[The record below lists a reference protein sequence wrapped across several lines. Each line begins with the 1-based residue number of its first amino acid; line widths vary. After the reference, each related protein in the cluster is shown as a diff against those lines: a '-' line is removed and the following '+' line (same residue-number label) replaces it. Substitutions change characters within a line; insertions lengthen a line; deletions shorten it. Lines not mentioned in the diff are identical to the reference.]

1 VVNNSKKRIG
11 NNPHFMLIDKNAK
24 WLKEGRDDTIVYLKY
39 SDYKKDIEKRDEESK
54 EFKAI
59 YEYQNN
65 LTFISPKYELPLL
78 EKDSVLADKRSV
90 WHKNL
95 AKDIYVEEALNV
107 LAELKLKNYKTLVK
121 N

>member
-1 VVNNSKKRIG
+1 MRDF
-11 NNPHFMLIDKNAK
+11 PYDCQFMLINKNAK
-24 WLKEGRDDTIVYLKY
+24 WLKAGRDNTTVYLKY
-39 SDYKKDIEKRDEESK
+39 SEYKKDIKKRNEEAK

-59 YEYQNN
+59 YDYQNK
-65 LTFISPKYELPLL
+65 LTFMSPMYELPLL
-78 EKDSVLADKRSV
+78 EKDSVLAEKRKV

-107 LAELKLKNYKTLVK
+107 LAELKIKNYKMLVK